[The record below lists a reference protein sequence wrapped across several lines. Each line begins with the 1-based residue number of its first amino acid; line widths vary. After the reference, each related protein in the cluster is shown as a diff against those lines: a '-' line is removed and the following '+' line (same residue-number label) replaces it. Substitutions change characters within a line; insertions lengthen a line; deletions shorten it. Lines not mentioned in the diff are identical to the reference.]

1 MFDAHYSHTQNVFDL
16 LFDIDYLF
24 DIDNMDGKDELH
36 K

>member
-16 LFDIDYLF
+16 LSDMLDF
-24 DIDNMDGKDELH
+24 DNMDGKDALH